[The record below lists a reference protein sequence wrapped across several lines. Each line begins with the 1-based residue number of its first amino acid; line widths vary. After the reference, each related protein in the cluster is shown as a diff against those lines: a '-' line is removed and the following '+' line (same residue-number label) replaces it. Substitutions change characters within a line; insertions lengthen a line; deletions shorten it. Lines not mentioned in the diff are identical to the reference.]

1 MTEASVYIR
10 NIRFFAICGILA
22 PIIFWFM
29 VIIESLL
36 RPGYSQLYNFVSD
49 LGVGPLAIIQNINFV
64 VFGILSLIFGL
75 GFIQNLPN
83 PKSRSIKA
91 GFWFMILF
99 SIGILLAGIFNE
111 NFMSQNPHNLVS
123 STAFIAIIAAQ
134 LLIWKGLTNDNDKI
148 WGKYRTYTLI
158 SGILSLILVIL
169 LKVSIYY
176 GTYPG
181 LFQRAF
187 LLVPWIWIGVSGVK
201 LYTLRQKE

>member
-1 MTEASVYIR
+1 MTEDSIYTR
-10 NIRFFAICGILA
+10 NVRFFAICGILA

-36 RPGYSQLYNFVSD
+36 RPGYSQLFNFVSD

-64 VFGILSLIFGL
+64 VFGILSLIFSL
-75 GFIQNLPN
+75 GFIKCLPN

-91 GFWFMILF
+91 GSWFMILF
-99 SIGILLAGIFNE
+99 SIGVLLAGIFPE

-134 LLIWKGLTNDNDKI
+134 LLIWKGLTNDSDKI

-169 LKVSIYY
+169 LKVSISY
-176 GTYPG
+176 GIYPG

-201 LYTLRQKE
+201 LYNLKQKE